1 MPAPWKS
8 VVGVKS
14 SKPAQVSEK
23 TVSSEAEDNVLPSSD
38 DEVINEE
45 LQKGVQKAQAMMQ
58 LWKKRDLI
66 AIFIIIWVI
75 QFVLAF
81 SSGII
86 GTLTPYVTSSFEQH
100 SLTAL
105 TGVISTLIAGLIKL
119 PYAKSIDIWGRA
131 QGFAFMVLSITI
143 GTIMMAGCNNVKT
156 YCAAQVFYWVG
167 YNGIDFT
174 ITIFIAD
181 TTKLKNRAFIL
192 AYTSSCYIAT
202 VWAYGPAAESIL
214 NTIGFRW
221 GFGIWAIIIPVVC
234 SPLFG
239 LLYYYQQ
246 KPVKVGLIPKREKSG
261 RTFWQSVVF
270 YGKEFD
276 VIGIFILALGLALF
290 LLGFNLYSYQ
300 KNEWRSPL
308 IICFLIIG
316 GLLIISFGIWEYFA
330 PVSFIPW
337 ELLTN
342 RTVIFTYS
350 MAAAMYCSFY
360 IWDSYF
366 FSFIIVVF
374 NLSTARAT
382 YITNIYSI
390 GSCFCALVVGVIIR
404 CYGRLK
410 SIALFWGVPITML
423 GCGLMIKYRS
433 PDSNLGLIVMCQLFI
448 AFGGGALVICEQMT
462 VMAVSAQQHIPAV
475 LAMEAMVIAIGEA
488 VGQTIAGAMWTG
500 IFPKKLAE
508 YLPADVQDQLLSI
521 YGSLTV
527 QISYPRGTAAR
538 EAIDRSYGDTQRLMC
553 IAATCIYATCIF
565 STLLWKEVNVKEIKQ
580 VKGLTL

>member
-45 LQKGVQKAQAMMQ
+45 LQKGVQKAQAMTQ

-81 SSGII
+81 SSGTI

-239 LLYYYQQ
+239 LLYYYQL
-246 KPVKVGLIPKREKSG
+246 KAVKVGLIPKREKSG

>member
-1 MPAPWKS
+1 MS
-8 VVGVKS
+8 ES
-14 SKPAQVSEK
+14 SSYDAALE
-23 TVSSEAEDNVLPSSD
+23 
-38 DEVINEE
+38 
-45 LQKGVQKAQAMMQ
+45 
-58 LWKKRDLI
+58 KKRLDCNLHYHLGYPVRSCLFLWYYWNIDTLCDFLFRATFVDGFDWCYFNSYCWSDQI
-66 AIFIIIWVI
+66 ALC
-75 QFVLAF
+75 Q
-81 SSGII
+81 
-86 GTLTPYVTSSFEQH
+86 
-100 SLTAL
+100 
-105 TGVISTLIAGLIKL
+105 
-119 PYAKSIDIWGRA
+119 SIDIWGRA

-246 KPVKVGLIPKREKSG
+246 KAVKVGFIPKREKSG

-410 SIALFWGVPITML
+410 SIALFWGVL
-423 GCGLMIKYRS
+423 SLCS
-433 PDSNLGLIVMCQLFI
+433 DV
-448 AFGGGALVICEQMT
+448 
-462 VMAVSAQQHIPAV
+462 V
-475 LAMEAMVIAIGEA
+475 L
-488 VGQTIAGAMWTG
+488 
-500 IFPKKLAE
+500 
-508 YLPADVQDQLLSI
+508 
-521 YGSLTV
+521 
-527 QISYPRGTAAR
+527 
-538 EAIDRSYGDTQRLMC
+538 
-553 IAATCIYATCIF
+553 
-565 STLLWKEVNVKEIKQ
+565 
-580 VKGLTL
+580 

>member
-45 LQKGVQKAQAMMQ
+45 LQKGVQKAQAMTQ

-239 LLYYYQQ
+239 LLYYYQL
-246 KPVKVGLIPKREKSG
+246 KAVKVGLIPKREKSG

>member
-1 MPAPWKS
+1 
-8 VVGVKS
+8 
-14 SKPAQVSEK
+14 
-23 TVSSEAEDNVLPSSD
+23 
-38 DEVINEE
+38 
-45 LQKGVQKAQAMMQ
+45 
-58 LWKKRDLI
+58 
-66 AIFIIIWVI
+66 
-75 QFVLAF
+75 
-81 SSGII
+81 
-86 GTLTPYVTSSFEQH
+86 
-100 SLTAL
+100 
-105 TGVISTLIAGLIKL
+105 
-119 PYAKSIDIWGRA
+119 
-131 QGFAFMVLSITI
+131 
-143 GTIMMAGCNNVKT
+143 MMAGCNNVKT

-239 LLYYYQQ
+239 LLYYYQL
-246 KPVKVGLIPKREKSG
+246 KAVKVGLIPKREKSG

-350 MAAAMYCSFY
+350 MAAVMYCSFY

-462 VMAVSAQQHIPAV
+462 VMAVSAQQYIPAV

-565 STLLWKEVNVKEIKQ
+565 STLLLKEVNVKEIKQ